1 MFLTDDGGHFVRK
14 VTLDGKVLLELGVP
28 GKPAPF
34 MSGEPFHRCTHTAL
48 SPQGQIY
55 VSDGYGNSRVHKY
68 TPDGKLV
75 LSWGEPGTGE
85 GEFNIVHNIC
95 CDADGW
101 VYVADRENHRVQVFD
116 GNGKYATQW
125 QNLHRP
131 CGLCMPYGHQP
142 IFYVGEV
149 GPAAAVSRDIPNLG
163 PRVSIVDHQGK
174 LIGRFGETPAG
185 IELGKFLAPHGLAVD
200 SRGDVYVGEVSWT
213 ADLSRHAATRSHPL
227 AAEVRKARMRAERLT
242 GDNYARVW
250 YDQQGAAD
258 EVLVCG
264 ELPTPNAGY
273 GEVRVKLE
281 ASGVNPSDTYRRR
294 GPPTMEYPRVI
305 TNSDGAGVIDQLG
318 PGLDQQRLGK
328 RVWLYNGQRN
338 GRWMGTAAEY
348 IALSVDLITELPDHV
363 SCAEGATLGVPAMT
377 AHRAVFVAG
386 PVQGKTLLVT
396 GGAGAVG
403 HYAVQL
409 ANWAGATVIATV
421 SSSEKADRARAGGAA
436 HVINYRSEDVA
447 ARVLDIT
454 GGVGVD
460 HIAEVDFG
468 GNLAATLRCLRV
480 NGSIMIYAS
489 NGDREPKLPVR
500 DLMQK
505 NLAVY
510 AMSLAGVP
518 YSDRKRAQADIAAST
533 ATPGRILSVAA
544 RFPLYET
551 AAAHKAVEAG
561 GKIGTV
567 IVEPQ
572 R

>member
-1 MFLTDDGGHFVRK
+1 
-14 VTLDGKVLLELGVP
+14 
-28 GKPAPF
+28 
-34 MSGEPFHRCTHTAL
+34 
-48 SPQGQIY
+48 
-55 VSDGYGNSRVHKY
+55 
-68 TPDGKLV
+68 
-75 LSWGEPGTGE
+75 
-85 GEFNIVHNIC
+85 
-95 CDADGW
+95 
-101 VYVADRENHRVQVFD
+101 
-116 GNGKYATQW
+116 
-125 QNLHRP
+125 
-131 CGLCMPYGHQP
+131 
-142 IFYVGEV
+142 
-149 GPAAAVSRDIPNLG
+149 
-163 PRVSIVDHQGK
+163 
-174 LIGRFGETPAG
+174 
-185 IELGKFLAPHGLAVD
+185 
-200 SRGDVYVGEVSWT
+200 
-213 ADLSRHAATRSHPL
+213 
-227 AAEVRKARMRAERLT
+227 MRA
-242 GDNYARVW
+242 VW
-250 YDQQGAAD
+250 YDRQGAAD

-264 ELPTPNAGY
+264 ELPTPNASH

-294 GPPTMEYPRVI
+294 GPPAMEYSRVI
-305 TNSDGAGVIDQLG
+305 TNSDGAGIIDQVG
-318 PGLDQQRLGK
+318 PGVDQHRLGK

-348 IALSVDLITELPDHV
+348 IALSVDLVTELPDHV
-363 SCAEGATLGVPAMT
+363 SFAEGATLGVPAMT

-409 ANWAGATVIATV
+409 ASWAGATVIATV

-468 GNLAATLRCLRV
+468 GNLGATLRCLRV

-505 NLAVY
+505 NLTVY
-510 AMSLAGVP
+510 SMSLAGVP
-518 YSDRKRAQADIAAST
+518 HPDRKRAQTDIAAWT
-533 ATPGRILSVAA
+533 AMPGRILSVAA

-561 GKIGTV
+561 GKVGTV
-567 IVEPQ
+567 VVEPQ